1 MHELFVCLFYILNKW
16 IGVSMLCSDVIPPLS
31 HTCFLAAGVD
41 LNRVVRLAPKH
52 VGKSC
57 EGIG

>member
-1 MHELFVCLFYILNKW
+1 
-16 IGVSMLCSDVIPPLS
+16 MLCSDVIPPLS